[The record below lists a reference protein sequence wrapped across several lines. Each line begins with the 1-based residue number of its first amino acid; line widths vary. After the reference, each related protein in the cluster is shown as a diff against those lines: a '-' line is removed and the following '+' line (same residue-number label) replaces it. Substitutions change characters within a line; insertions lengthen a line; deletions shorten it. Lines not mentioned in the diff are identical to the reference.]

1 MRQPRWP
8 AVILVL
14 LAACANTRGKLPP
27 LEEVDDLWQ
36 LSRAAA
42 ALPNA
47 TGFVEVGKVDGQPIK
62 LYFRHTRAKES
73 QGTVV
78 LLHGLLSDSRAWDL
92 VLGDL
97 GRDHD
102 VLLIDLM
109 GCGKSDKPDP
119 DDIGE
124 QGYSPTALARQV
136 LEVTRERTKDRRV
149 TVVGH
154 SLGGMVILRMLGA
167 PALRREYKDVVRRI
181 EHAVLV
187 STPSFAVERVHPT
200 FEEIAGLSDIA
211 VALADVF
218 EVLGERV
225 ARSVYYGAGD
235 PSRMPR
241 GEADRAEGAL
251 RRRATRRA
259 AQAMI
264 RQAVP
269 FTKQRRPDWDK
280 IDRLVADY
288 RNVDVPCLIL
298 WGARDETFSVAVGH
312 MLRDQL
318 PQAELR
324 ILPRRMHQLPVEA
337 PRDCASYIRRF
348 VAGEIALMNGP
359 DTRPPEVDAGAVAAV
374 LMRAMKP
381 GEGHKRLEHLAG
393 EWDRAIRFRFAPWLS
408 WVEEKGPATT
418 KWILGGRFLQERV
431 QGGSGLYQK
440 FESLGFVGYDSVKKR
455 YILIRMDN
463 ELTSPV
469 IAEGDFDATGKKLNF
484 RANALNPLLGRIVPI
499 RIVYTLESEDSY
511 NVGHYLRGEGGKEF
525 RWMDVTYTRRQK
537 VG

>member
-8 AVILVL
+8 AIILVL
-14 LAACANTRGKLPP
+14 LAAGKLP
-27 LEEVDDLWQ
+27 LLVEVDDLCQ

-42 ALPNA
+42 ALPNGN
-47 TGFVEVGKVDGQPIK
+47 GFVEVGRADGRPVT

-78 LLHGLLSDSRAWDL
+78 LLHGLLSDSRAWDF

-119 DDIGE
+119 DDIAE
-124 QGYSPTALARQV
+124 DGYSPTALARQV
-136 LEVTRERTKDRRV
+136 LEVLRARTKDRRV

-167 PALRREYKDVVRRI
+167 PVLRRDYRDVVSRI
-181 EHAVLV
+181 DRAVLV
-187 STPSFAVERVHPT
+187 STPSFAVERIHPT
-200 FEEIAGLSDIA
+200 FERIERLSAIA
-211 VALADVF
+211 VAVADVLQ
-218 EVLGERV
+218 VLEEMV

-241 GEADRAEGAL
+241 EEADRAEEAL

-288 RNVDVPCLIL
+288 ENVDVPCLIL

-324 ILPRRMHQLPVEA
+324 VLPRRMHQLPSEA
-337 PRDCASYIRRF
+337 PRACASCIRRF
-348 VAGEIALMNGP
+348 
-359 DTRPPEVDAGAVAAV
+359 T
-374 LMRAMKP
+374 
-381 GEGHKRLEHLAG
+381 
-393 EWDRAIRFRFAPWLS
+393 
-408 WVEEKGPATT
+408 ATT
-418 KWILGGRFLQERV
+418 TVHVL
-431 QGGSGLYQK
+431 
-440 FESLGFVGYDSVKKR
+440 
-455 YILIRMDN
+455 
-463 ELTSPV
+463 P
-469 IAEGDFDATGKKLNF
+469 
-484 RANALNPLLGRIVPI
+484 
-499 RIVYTLESEDSY
+499 
-511 NVGHYLRGEGGKEF
+511 
-525 RWMDVTYTRRQK
+525 
-537 VG
+537 

>member
-1 MRQPRWP
+1 
-8 AVILVL
+8 VL

-27 LEEVDDLWQ
+27 LEEVDDLCQ

-42 ALPNA
+42 AFPNGN
-47 TGFVEVGKVDGQPIK
+47 GFVEVGKADGRPVK

-78 LLHGLLSDSRAWDL
+78 LLHGLLSDSRAWEF

-97 GRDHD
+97 GQDHD

-119 DDIGE
+119 DDIAAD
-124 QGYSPTALARQV
+124 GYSPTALARQV
-136 LEVTRERTKDRRV
+136 LEVMRVRTKGRRV

-154 SLGGMVILRMLGA
+154 SLGGMVVLRMLGA
-167 PALRREYKDVVRRI
+167 PVLRHEYRDVVRRI
-181 EHAVLV
+181 DLAALV
-187 STPSFAVERVHPT
+187 STPSFAVERIHPT
-200 FEEIAGLSDIA
+200 FEQIAGLSDIA

-225 ARSVYYGAGD
+225 ARSVYHGAGD

-241 GEADRAEGAL
+241 EEADRAEAAL

-280 IDRLVADY
+280 IDRLVDDY
-288 RNVDVPCLIL
+288 KNVDVPCLIL
-298 WGARDETFSVAVGH
+298 WGAHDETFSVAVGY

-324 ILPRRMHQLPVEA
+324 ILPRRMHQLPAEA
-337 PRDCASYIRRF
+337 PRACASYIRKF
-348 VAGEIALMNGP
+348 VAGEIALMNAR
-359 DTRPPEVDAGAVAAV
+359 DTRPLEVDWGEVAAV
-374 LMRAMKP
+374 LMKARQP
-381 GEGHKRLEHLAG
+381 GAGHQRLQHLAG
-393 EWDRAIRFRFAPWLS
+393 EWDRAIKFRFAPWFW
-408 WVEEKGPATT
+408 WVEEKSPATT
-418 KWILGGRFLQERV
+418 KWILGGRFLQEHAK
-431 QGGSGLYQK
+431 GGSGLCQE
-440 FESLGFVGYDSVKKR
+440 FESLGFVGYDRVKKC
-455 YILIRMDN
+455 YVLIRMDN
-463 ELTSPV
+463 EWTSPV
-469 IAEGDFDATGKKLNF
+469 TAEGDFDASGRKLTFQTNG
-484 RANALNPLLGRIVPI
+484 LNPLVGRITPMRV
-499 RIVYTLESEDSY
+499 VYTIASEDSY
-511 NVGHYLRGEGGKEF
+511 NVGHYLPGADGKEF
-525 RWMDVTYTRRQK
+525 RWMDITYTRRNEAREDAK
-537 VG
+537 